1 MYLVLT
7 WFLKKLLAML
17 DSTSFSVGA
26 LTSSALFEMQNK
38 GTVYKNSLRE
48 LNRDPAYYIN
58 CVF

>member
-1 MYLVLT
+1 
-7 WFLKKLLAML
+7 ML

-38 GTVYKNSLRE
+38 DTVYKNSLRE

>member
-1 MYLVLT
+1 
-7 WFLKKLLAML
+7 ML

-38 GTVYKNSLRE
+38 DTVYKNSLRE
-48 LNRDPAYYIN
+48 LNQDPAYYIN